1 MVGKEGMLGGGGGG
15 AGGNGGVLLNLCI
28 DVVAKYYF
36 LNM

>member
-1 MVGKEGMLGGGGGG
+1 MMGKEELLGGGGG
-15 AGGNGGVLLNLCI
+15 AGGDGGVLLNLCI